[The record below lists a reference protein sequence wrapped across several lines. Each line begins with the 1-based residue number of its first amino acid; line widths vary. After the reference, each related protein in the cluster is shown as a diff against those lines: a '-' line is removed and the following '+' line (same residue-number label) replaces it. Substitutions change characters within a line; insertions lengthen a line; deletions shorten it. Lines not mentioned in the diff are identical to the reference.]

1 MYAALRYF
9 FVAYAVF
16 FFYTYIPAYL
26 FIVHEFRLTPAMWLT
41 VLWAF
46 ALFVLLGTESARAML
61 RTPLSIW
68 CYGYMFIVSCS
79 AILAPSPAL
88 DTSAY
93 SDAVVWSIS
102 VVVMQVIFSGD
113 EKFQRFA
120 RYSILVGLIL
130 AMATCVLDFVNP
142 GNFVPFDHPSSNPG
156 RAAGF
161 YVNANSAGFAMI
173 SGAIASIGLLNAS
186 LRPALIAAVSGAIVL
201 TFSRGAFLV
210 WSFVILYWYHCR
222 TVTLRDLGVALAAML
237 VLSIVIA
244 TAFAS
249 VQLEQ
254 SSINN
259 ILERT
264 EWLSN
269 PLDIQDD
276 SGLERAGVLRLAW
289 IYFLQSP
296 AFGHGLGT
304 TYLWEERSGT
314 HNIYMELVVQFGL
327 FGPLLLLWLFYG
339 VAYKTTLTSKTMCRA
354 SILAFIFWGL
364 FSHNLLSDYS
374 IPVMFALISAMGH
387 SRPTRLPEM
396 KLGLSGLSRP

>member
-9 FVAYAVF
+9 FVGYAVF
-16 FFYTYIPAYL
+16 FFYTYIPAYR
-26 FIVHEFRLTPAMWLT
+26 FIIDDSNLKPAIWLS

-46 ALFVLLGTESARAML
+46 ALFVLVGTESARAML

-68 CYGYMFIVSCS
+68 CYAYLFVASCS
-79 AILAPSPAL
+79 AILAPGPAL
-88 DTSAY
+88 DTTAY

-120 RYSILVGLIL
+120 RFSILAGLVV
-130 AMATCVLDFVNP
+130 ATASCILDFVDP

-161 YVNANSAGFAMI
+161 YVNANSAGFALI
-173 SGAIASIGLLNAS
+173 LGAIASIGLLNSS
-186 LRPALIAAVSGAIVL
+186 LRRLLIVAVSGAIIL

-210 WSFVILYWYHCR
+210 WLLVILYWYHSR
-222 TVTLRDLGVALAAML
+222 TLTPRDIWIALAA
-237 VLSIVIA
+237 VLALGVVIA

-259 ILERT
+259 ILQRT
-264 EWLSN
+264 EWLSS

-289 IYFLQSP
+289 TYFLQSP

-304 TYLWEERSGT
+304 TYIWEERSAT

-327 FGPLLLLWLFYG
+327 LGPLLLLWLFYG
-339 VAYKTTLTSKTMCRA
+339 VAYKTTSISKSMCRTT
-354 SILAFIFWGL
+354 ILAFMFWGL

-374 IPVMFALISAMGH
+374 IPVMFALVSAMGH
-387 SRPTRLPEM
+387 ARFNRPKEIAFNPVE
-396 KLGLSGLSRP
+396 LSRT